1 MAEDLPVGRR
11 QLRQLYFVS
20 RHLVPNNV
28 NGRPRCA
35 GANLVKADLQQTE
48 WLASSYEIIGHDPMV
63 KNHHAL
69 ENPPSERPS
78 ATSTPSSFPL

>member
-1 MAEDLPVGRR
+1 MGRR
-11 QLRQLYFVS
+11 LLRQLCLVS
-20 RHLVPNNV
+20 RHSVPNNV
-28 NGRPRCA
+28 NGRPRHA

-48 WLASSYEIIGHDPMV
+48 WSASSYEIISHDPIV